1 MVSSSPSSAT
11 SIASE
16 PFTAVFPNQQVANMK
31 FSTIPVVAFAMGAA
45 AQLAT
50 IQGVITTISNSVG
63 TLDTSAKGYSGG
75 STSDLLS
82 QSQSLLSAVTS
93 GTTTVK
99 GSADLSQND
108 ALSLTS
114 PVQALQTSIQTLI
127 SDLNAKKCQLVA
139 AGGAS
144 QVLSNLQQ
152 QKTASQALADAITSK
167 VPQAL
172 QSIASQLSSGI
183 ATALQ
188 TGITDFQ
195 DTSSCPAASG
205 GSSSA
210 SGSSSAPAS
219 SAASSSSGSGAPVSA
234 PVATTTTAS
243 NSSVTTKSSPAAQTT
258 NAAAAATAMGYL
270 GAAAIAAVVGA
281 AL

>member
-1 MVSSSPSSAT
+1 MK
-11 SIASE
+11 
-16 PFTAVFPNQQVANMK
+16 FTA
-31 FSTIPVVAFAMGAA
+31 IPVVALAIGAA

-63 TLDTSAKGYSGG
+63 TLDTAAKGYSGG
-75 STSDLLS
+75 DTSSLVS
-82 QSQSLLSAVTS
+82 QSNSLLSAVQT

-114 PVQALQTSIQTLI
+114 PVQALQSSIQTLI
-127 SDLNAKKCQLVA
+127 SDLNSKKCQLVA
-139 AGGAS
+139 AGGAAK
-144 QVLSNLQQ
+144 VLSNLQQ

-167 VPQAL
+167 VPSAL

-183 ATALQ
+183 SNALQ
-188 TGITDFQ
+188 TGISDFQ
-195 DTSSCPAASG
+195 DTSSCPAAPG

-210 SGSSSAPAS
+210 TGPS
-219 SAASSSSGSGAPVSA
+219 SAAPSSSGAGAPVSA
-234 PVATTTTAS
+234 PVSTATTAS
-243 NSSVTTKSSPAAQTT
+243 NSTVTTKSSPTAQTT
-258 NAAAAATAMGYL
+258 NAAAAVTGVGYL
-270 GAAAIAAVVGA
+270 GAAAIAAIVGA